1 MVKLTQRK
9 ESKANRRE
17 EHKEEITIQT
27 DEDPIVNLGTSG
39 FEAKSSFH
47 NHMNI
52 QLFGLEICIVYNK
65 YMGAA
70 TFAPIDEAM
79 VDKRKE
85 TQLLATRYFFSQF
98 WCEFTAAIMKEFH
111 EDDVVYR
118 Q

>member
-1 MVKLTQRK
+1 
-9 ESKANRRE
+9 
-17 EHKEEITIQT
+17 
-27 DEDPIVNLGTSG
+27 
-39 FEAKSSFH
+39 
-47 NHMNI
+47 MNI

-70 TFAPIDEAM
+70 TFAPIDEGLI
-79 VDKRKE
+79 DKRKE

-118 Q
+118 QSQMEQVNKLKKLTGLSETERKIETAKIVKNKSSVFQKDEMTKRNFYL